1 MVSCC
6 TKQRG
11 GNKLFLSPIG
21 NTTGAEPTGGDR
33 GRLALGIWG
42 DPVVSQSLVLL
53 LRSSGYD
60 VKFLPISSLSKLES
74 LKGVQLLLL
83 TPTPEL
89 GTERR
94 EALMAALKDMQGAAE
109 LLVLELV
116 TSSEERQQKEARDE
130 SWRMVPWPL
139 RVEELER
146 WIENALLSNPRAHPK
161 SYSVPQIWGEEL
173 EVRRTRTTRNSST
186 AATRFKVSD

>member
-1 MVSCC
+1 
-6 TKQRG
+6 
-11 GNKLFLSPIG
+11 
-21 NTTGAEPTGGDR
+21 
-33 GRLALGIWG
+33 
-42 DPVVSQSLVLL
+42 
-53 LRSSGYD
+53 

-161 SYSVPQIWGEEL
+161 SYSDPQTWGEEL
-173 EVRRTRTTRNSST
+173 EVRRTRTARNSST
-186 AATRFKVSD
+186 AATRFKASD